1 MKSPRNTFLAITCF
15 VFGFSILGFSQAAN
29 VYITPNGQA
38 QGACTTNPQSPAWF
52 NNPANWGTGTS
63 QIGPGTTV
71 NLCGTIA
78 TELTAHGSGTSSAPI
93 TISFESNAMISL
105 PYCDNNNGCLNI
117 SGLSWIVVDGG
128 TNGIIQNT
136 ANGSQLANQVD
147 SVGIMANGPSCLN
160 CEIKNL
166 NIINL
171 YVHSLPGD
179 THNFGVTGGIF
190 AGGVS
195 GNAFL
200 KIHDNVC
207 HDVRACL
214 SYNPVAN
221 DSGLQVYNNNFYNA
235 DGINIE
241 NNGVSLVGYAIHDN
255 QIHDI
260 ANWDASGCPYHHD
273 GIHSWALTG
282 GTSSG
287 ELFYNNLISGNFG
300 TCPTGALFFEGT
312 HSNSQIYNNVFMITY
327 TQENNGIVNVNGTN
341 FQVYDNTII
350 GDSGVGSDIC
360 FNIGAASG
368 RPSITFENNILV
380 NCNTLLLTQ
389 NSPKY
394 TLWDYNTYGGCAAT
408 GCNSGTP
415 IVVNG
420 SSFDTFAAWQAAC
433 ACDSHSQYGAPTS
446 FAGLNSSGVPQSG
459 SPAIN
464 DGANMTSIGLAA
476 LDSDTSAG
484 DTRTPTARPAGAC
497 GAPGQSSCWTIGAYN
512 YGSGGP
518 NPPTNLS
525 AVVGN

>member
-1 MKSPRNTFLAITCF
+1 
-15 VFGFSILGFSQAAN
+15 
-29 VYITPNGQA
+29 
-38 QGACTTNPQSPAWF
+38 
-52 NNPANWGTGTS
+52 
-63 QIGPGTTV
+63 
-71 NLCGTIA
+71 
-78 TELTAHGSGTSSAPI
+78 LTAHGSGTSSAPI

-195 GNAFL
+195 GSAFL

-300 TCPTGALFFEGT
+300 TCPTGALFFE
-312 HSNSQIYNNVFMITY
+312 
-327 TQENNGIVNVNGTN
+327 
-341 FQVYDNTII
+341 DNTII